1 MNISIIATSPRHN
14 SNTLRFAK
22 YLKNLLEAQDSNQ
35 VSLVDFSGFDFPN
48 VGIALDKN
56 NLTTFQAALIS
67 NWEAAD
73 LVIMAIPEYNWLPN
87 AELIN
92 AVNHLGGRDFMHL
105 FHNKTFAL
113 AGTSAGRGGRQPAL
127 EMTMMLNKVV
137 SFGNQFSVVSP
148 KIFEAHEI
156 PKNVDAD
163 GQSLGNEV
171 FEKGTQA
178 FLDYSIMVAQRW
190 QTA

>member
-1 MNISIIATSPRHN
+1 MNILIVSSSPRHN
-14 SNTLRFAK
+14 SNSLRFAK
-22 YLKNLLEAQDSNQ
+22 YLQNQLQTDASAQ
-35 VSLVDFSGFDFPN
+35 VSLVDFSGFDMPN
-48 VGIALDKN
+48 VGTSIDKD
-56 NLTTFQAALIS
+56 NLSAFQSALIS
-67 NWEAAD
+67 NWETAN

-105 FHNKTFAL
+105 FNNKTFAF
-113 AGTSAGRGGRQPAL
+113 AGTSSGRGGRQPAL
-127 EMTMMLNKVV
+127 EMTMMLNKVI

-148 KIFEAHEI
+148 RVFEAHEI
-156 PKNVDAD
+156 PKNLDAT

-171 FEKGTQA
+171 FEKGTKA
-178 FLDYSIMVAQRW
+178 FLDYSLEVAKRW